1 VESRNPRRGRG
12 GCRPARSSGLALL
25 VGVALSLVAPMPS
38 RADEPPSPVEQW
50 RAYPLPPNAHD
61 AVSGTTAGGR
71 VSRSVGTGG
80 PDVIH
85 LDRGP
90 DTAADSRFQV
100 GALIALLCVAILY
113 MYIRLATTRDVRA
126 VRAGRGLR
134 YALRRL
140 RASWATIV
148 ASQGPVARARSVAQR
163 ASFTPATASSVWT
176 CEIAWKPGHVR
187 SRFQAVMTSPGDRT
201 RRVVAETKGVR
212 WPPRDVRKPPTRELE
227 AALGALVASV
237 VAAGWKPV
245 ESGGPWSERRFVW
258 RREGEP
264 PIKLELSRSRPS
276 PSPARSQ
283 RSWGS
288 RGPRAAKPPRRRAS
302 RGANREAVLRVV
314 AERPGVTTRELAA
327 ASGVKGGTLSALLR
341 TLTQRGE
348 LEKRALPGGRTG
360 YALAASAA
368 SGEQPPA
375 EPGASTL
382 SNPAGKRSLWFGT
395 PGPPRDV

>member
-1 VESRNPRRGRG
+1 
-12 GCRPARSSGLALL
+12 
-25 VGVALSLVAPMPS
+25 MPS
-38 RADEPPSPVEQW
+38 RADEPPSPVELW
-50 RAYPLPPNAHD
+50 RAYPLRPNAHD
-61 AVSGTTAGGR
+61 AVSGTTAGRR

-100 GALIALLCVAILY
+100 GTLIALLCVAIL
-113 MYIRLATTRDVRA
+113 YIRLATTRDVRA
-126 VRAGRGLR
+126 VGAGRGLR
-134 YALRRL
+134 YAPQRL
-140 RASWATIV
+140 RASWAAIV
-148 ASQGPVARARSVAQR
+148 ASPAPVARARSVAQR

-176 CEIAWKPGHVR
+176 CEIAWKPGHVG
-187 SRFQAVMTSPGDRT
+187 SRFQAVTTSPDGRT
-201 RRVVAETKGVR
+201 RRVVAETNGVR
-212 WPPRDVRKPPTRELE
+212 WPPKDVRKPPTREVE
-227 AALGALVASV
+227 AALEALVASV

-258 RREGEP
+258 RQEGEP

-283 RSWGS
+283 RSY
-288 RGPRAAKPPRRRAS
+288 GPGGPSAAKPPRRRAS

-348 LEKRALPGGRTG
+348 LDKRALPGGQTG

-382 SNPAGKRSLWFGT
+382 SNPAR
-395 PGPPRDV
+395 